1 MPDAR
6 SRKSQMK
13 GSAFT
18 ARFEYLRTRHEK
30 LWPDYLEQLA
40 PETRELATTRLL
52 KNAWYP
58 FDAFADLNVVAD
70 RVIGNGDLALVK
82 QLGKYAAEANLPT
95 LYKLFYVVGSPEYI
109 VRKAATLWSVHH
121 TTGRSELITHQ
132 QNYVEYQLHDFAQ
145 PHRVLCKSLEG
156 FIERSLELTGVTQI
170 SIREKQCAAA
180 GAPYCSFHGRWVTRS
195 MAPPPPEIIP

>member
-1 MPDAR
+1 MPEAR
-6 SRKSQMK
+6 SRKSEMK

-18 ARFEYLRTRHEK
+18 ARFEYLRTRYAG
-30 LWPDYLEQLA
+30 LWPEYVQQLA
-40 PETRELATTRLL
+40 PETRELATTRIL

-58 FDAFADLNVVAD
+58 FEAFTDLNLVAD
-70 RVIGNGDLALVK
+70 RVMGNGDLVLVK
-82 QLGKYAAEANLPT
+82 LMGKYAAEANLPT

-121 TTGRSELITHQ
+121 TTGRCELITHQ

-145 PHRVLCKSLEG
+145 PHRMLCKSLEG

-170 SIREKQCAAA
+170 SIREKQCAAE

-195 MAPPPPEIIP
+195 MVPPPPEQDS

>member
-1 MPDAR
+1 MPEAR
-6 SRKSQMK
+6 SRKSEMK

-18 ARFEYLRTRHEK
+18 ARFEYLRTRYAG
-30 LWPDYLEQLA
+30 LWPEYVQQLA
-40 PETRELATTRLL
+40 PETRELATTRVL

-58 FDAFADLNVVAD
+58 FEAFTDLNLVAD
-70 RVIGNGDLALVK
+70 RVMGNGDLVLVK
-82 QLGKYAAEANLPT
+82 LLGKYAAEANLPT

-121 TTGRSELITHQ
+121 TTGRCELITHQ
-132 QNYVEYQLHDFAQ
+132 PNYVEYQLHDFAQ

-170 SIREKQCAAA
+170 SIREKQCAAE

-195 MAPPPPEIIP
+195 MVPPPPEI